1 MSELSDRLLAE
12 IEAQIHPGRRTPAYL
27 AELERAGIP
36 VDTPADAST
45 IVCKGTGE
53 DRHMRALTIG
63 EVTAVILRVLDED
76 GLLLIEAF
84 HPNRVHNM
92 KLLADEIHPGYTEAV
107 GE

>member
-1 MSELSDRLLAE
+1 
-12 IEAQIHPGRRTPAYL
+12 
-27 AELERAGIP
+27 
-36 VDTPADAST
+36 
-45 IVCKGTGE
+45 
-53 DRHMRALTIG
+53 
-63 EVTAVILRVLDED
+63 VILRVLDED